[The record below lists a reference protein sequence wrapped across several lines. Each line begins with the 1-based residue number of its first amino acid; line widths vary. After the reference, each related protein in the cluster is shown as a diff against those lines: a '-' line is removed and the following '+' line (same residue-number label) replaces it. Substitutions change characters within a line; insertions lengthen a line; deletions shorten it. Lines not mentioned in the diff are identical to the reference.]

1 MADRRSARTSHVRP
15 RPPSSGRQSPPTG
28 RTRAPSPARLA
39 THGPIRRD
47 PGVPWFVR
55 LLLLLGVIAV
65 AAGVVYVGVGG
76 LGTLAAGLGSTVGG
90 FVDDLTATPMPTR
103 APLAVPAPPSIV
115 SPSEPYTNHPT
126 VDLVVT
132 VDRDIAGDP
141 DHVLAVYLTLEGQQ
155 PAQIDEVPLSATPQT
170 VIPVTLTDGV
180 NDFSVVVAGPGGRS
194 EPSPVVR
201 YVLDTN
207 PPGIFVESPKDGAT
221 VNRAA
226 VDIEG
231 RSQGRTA
238 LVARNEDTGDSIGVA
253 ADANGRFTLALPL
266 RPGRNRITIDAT
278 DPAGNTNAIE
288 FRIDRG
294 DGALRAS
301 LSASAYRI
309 KRSNLPAEIRLT
321 ATVDDPDGR
330 PLPGAEVT
338 FTLSMPGIPTVT
350 GEGTTDEDGRA
361 TFVTTVPAGADKG
374 GGSAAVLVRAGEL
387 GQTSDQTVVAIE

>member
-1 MADRRSARTSHVRP
+1 M
-15 RPPSSGRQSPPTG
+15 
-28 RTRAPSPARLA
+28 
-39 THGPIRRD
+39 
-47 PGVPWFVR
+47 
-55 LLLLLGVIAV
+55 
-65 AAGVVYVGVGG
+65 
-76 LGTLAAGLGSTVGG
+76 
-90 FVDDLTATPMPTR
+90 
-103 APLAVPAPPSIV
+103 
-115 SPSEPYTNHPT
+115 
-126 VDLVVT
+126 
-132 VDRDIAGDP
+132 
-141 DHVLAVYLTLEGQQ
+141 
-155 PAQIDEVPLSATPQT
+155 
-170 VIPVTLTDGV
+170 LTDGV
-180 NDFSVVVAGPGGRS
+180 NDFSVVVVGPGGRS
-194 EPSPVVR
+194 EPSAVVR